1 MATSA
6 KPRKKYRPKHR
17 LQNPMQYAMES
28 VSPVRNQVSYITD
41 WQIKLHSAMT
51 HLTQGSATKL
61 HMDTVLAG
69 HYICG
74 ALIDMGVG
82 TEHKAILICS
92 HVAMADLYIRGDS
105 TKRYVMKAA
114 EMQSLNGMIELHDA
128 MLEEITV
135 DQMEKARKAAMK
147 NLAKFRPAQVYIP
160 N

>member
-6 KPRKKYRPKHR
+6 KPRKKYRPKSR

-28 VSPVRNQVSYITD
+28 VSPVRHQVNYITD
-41 WQIKLHSAMT
+41 WKIKLHSAMT
-51 HLTQGSATKL
+51 YLTQGSATKL

-82 TEHKAILICS
+82 TDYKSIPICS

-105 TKRYVMKAA
+105 TKRYIMRAA
-114 EMQSLNGMIELHDA
+114 EMQALNEMLELHDA

-135 DQMEKARKAAMK
+135 NQMEKARKAAMR
-147 NLAKFRPAQVYIP
+147 NLAKFRPTQVYIP
-160 N
+160 H